1 MIRKLLLYL
10 FFYIA
15 PFLNAGAQK
24 VVNITGSALTTDVLV
39 VEYSVGEICIATVDN
54 NTNAFTQGLLQPF
67 FKIVTPVCT
76 GVKDRLVPYPN
87 PSKNRVNLWGAYDW
101 ITGYQLYAA
110 DGKLLQV
117 VNNFKDHIQLAG
129 LPNGVYIARLLP
141 GCNGVYKVLKLTR
154 Q

>member
-1 MIRKLLLYL
+1 MIRKLLLH
-10 FFYIA
+10 FIFCTA
-15 PFLNAGAQK
+15 PFLGAGAQK
-24 VVNITGSALTTDVLV
+24 LVNTTGSVLTTDVLI
-39 VEYSVGEICIATVDN
+39 VEYSVGEICISTIENSA
-54 NTNAFTQGLLQPF
+54 NAFTQGLLQPY

-87 PSKNRVNLWGAYDW
+87 PSADRVNLWGAYDW

-117 VNNFKDHIQLAG
+117 VTNFSDHIKLAG
-129 LPNGVYIARLLP
+129 LPNGVYFARLLP